1 MSSES
6 TCSEILSFARY
17 CSASSP
23 DSLIIGIIYIGQYT
37 QIPGINK
44 EWIFAVDTGKI
55 RYKVCLILIDI
66 PMQMR
71 QLMAIGCR
79 IICDIHICITVCF
92 HRKREIIPRHITLA
106 HQPGKHHM
114 LDIRIVAGQP
124 WIPAGQFP
132 KSISRLF
139 LHISIICYV
148 SVFIPLY
155 FSAVFV
161 TLLFTI

>member
-1 MSSES
+1 
-6 TCSEILSFARY
+6 
-17 CSASSP
+17 
-23 DSLIIGIIYIGQYT
+23 
-37 QIPGINK
+37 
-44 EWIFAVDTGKI
+44 
-55 RYKVCLILIDI
+55 
-66 PMQMR
+66 MQMR

-92 HRKREIIPRHITLA
+92 HRKREIISRHITLA
-106 HQPGKHHM
+106 HKPGEHHM

-132 KSISRLF
+132 KSISCLF

-161 TLLFTI
+161 TLLYDIIAKCLQFFYLILPFLCFLIYRKRGTVIIDRTVSGHNKTDRNRYICNNKVIDPAKSPISLMLS